1 MSNAKDFSKT
11 NSMYWVFT
19 INNPVDDQEPASW
32 ADVEYAIWQKE
43 KGANGTVHLQGYCV
57 FAQKKRLSWLKK
69 NAHPGAHWEGR
80 LGSHE
85 QAKEY
90 SRKAET
96 RIAGPWETGTEDPK
110 LGSQGKRNDL
120 MALKRKLDA
129 GKTEAEI
136 AKDEESFPIWAKFNK
151 IIPRYRI
158 LTGKQRD
165 WPVFTQVIWGAP
177 GLGKTRKARDLAGP
191 DAFWLSRPAGQTV
204 WFDGYIG
211 QETIVIDEFYGWI
224 SFDLLCRLLDRY
236 PLNVETKGGSTP
248 MTARKV
254 IITSNVAPL
263 AWYPN
268 ITQERIGALWRR
280 LEMPLGTVEHMLV
293 PYVPPVA
300 PAPPVLDPAMA
311 AAINNNPMGPEE
323 VQRVFDELVRQGAQH
338 DLLADELLDPS
349 ELGGDHLVPYDPYR
363 VIEVEPARDLA
374 ALENDVFEEERLL
387 QAAAFT
393 GEDPEALRVHYG
405 AQR

>member
-1 MSNAKDFSKT
+1 MSIANDFSKT
-11 NSMYWVFT
+11 NSKYWVFT
-19 INNPVDDQEPASW
+19 INNPVDDQAPAKW
-32 ADVEYAIWQKE
+32 ADIEYAIWQKE
-43 KGANGTVHLQGYCV
+43 KGANGTEHLQGYCV
-57 FAQKKRLSWLKK
+57 FMQKKRLSWLKK
-69 NAHPGAHWEGR
+69 NATPGAHWEGR
-80 LGSHE
+80 LGTHE

-90 SRKAET
+90 SRKQDT
-96 RIAGPWETGTEDPK
+96 RIAGPWETGQEDPK

-120 MALKRKLDA
+120 MALKRKLDS

-136 AKDEESFPIWAKFNK
+136 AQDEESFPTWAKFHK

-177 GLGKTRKARDLAGP
+177 GLGKTRKARDLAGC

-268 ITQERIGALWRR
+268 ISQERIGALWRR
-280 LEMPLGTVEHMLV
+280 LEMPLGTVEHMLI

-300 PAPPVLDPAMA
+300 PAPPVLDAGLA
-311 AAINNNPMGPEE
+311 AALNEVAPDLFGNNLNPFE
-323 VQRVFDELVRQGAQH
+323 VAVQQELHRQNPP
-338 DLLADELLDPS
+338 LSRE
-349 ELGGDHLVPYDPYR
+349 ELGGDHLVPYDPYEF
-363 VIEVEPARDLA
+363 IEVVPGSAQAEW
-374 ALENDVFEEERLL
+374 EEERL
-387 QAAAFT
+387 QRAAAFA
-393 GEDPEALRVHYG
+393 GLPAEALRVHYG

>member
-1 MSNAKDFSKT
+1 MSNVKDFSKT
-11 NSMYWVFT
+11 NSLYWVFT
-19 INNPVDDQEPASW
+19 INNPSDDQEPAKW

-43 KGANGTVHLQGYCV
+43 KGANGTIHLQGYCV

-80 LGSHE
+80 LGTHE

-90 SRKAET
+90 SRKVET
-96 RIAGPWETGTEDPK
+96 RIAGPWESGQEDPK

-120 MALKRKLDA
+120 MDLKRKLDA

-136 AKDEESFPIWAKFNK
+136 AKDEESFPVWAKYNK

-165 WPVFTQVIWGAP
+165 WPVFTQVVWGAP

-211 QETIVIDEFYGWI
+211 QEVIVIDEFYGWI

-254 IITSNVAPL
+254 IITSNVAP
-263 AWYPN
+263 AQWYPN
-268 ITQERIGALWRR
+268 IAPERIGALWRR
-280 LEMPLGTVEHMLV
+280 LEMPLGTVEHMLLN
-293 PYVPPVA
+293 YVPPVA
-300 PAPPVLDPAMA
+300 PAPPALDNGGVLA
-311 AAINNNPMGPEE
+311 AVREEFPDFFREDLDVFEAAVQQQLHRENPPLSRE
-323 VQRVFDELVRQGAQH
+323 Q
-338 DLLADELLDPS
+338 
-349 ELGGDHLVPYDPYR
+349 LGGDHLVPYDPYEL
-363 VIEVEPARDLA
+363 IEVVPGSAQAEW
-374 ALENDVFEEERLL
+374 EEERLAN
-387 QAAAFT
+387 QAAFS
-393 GEDPEALRVHYG
+393 GLPLEAVRVHYG